1 MSYNELLESAKSGNR
16 PDYDILCGSLA
27 DDIYRTA
34 YLTLMNKPDA
44 EAVVKKAFCDGYGS
58 IGRIND
64 LPHLKAWILRELT
77 KNIVAKLKEYKASGI
92 IPVHDGEIPS
102 AVASLSDIDRLI
114 YSIFSLFNYSVKEIS
129 IITSLT
135 EENITKKLKNSNDKI
150 GNDIISVKAFISSCN
165 APEALKPTE
174 EKKSPKLMKFVPL
187 GGEYNGEGEKAPLTK
202 EEKAIDK
209 KAEDAPVFAPEEKE
223 EVKAPEAKEEPK
235 PSLNAETFIDII
247 ASEKIKGSEFLSL
260 IGNTRIS
267 NSAYHEIEQNPELTR
282 SRLIELLTDS
292 PLTEADYAK
301 MLTEIK
307 KRREKLNS
315 AEKQEKQQASL
326 YDEAGLFSGHRER
339 PRRKKHEEKKK
350 SDLALALEKG
360 KNTDDT
366 AETAG
371 NEKITGGTLT
381 FSPVEAEYS
390 VKTLRKSEK
399 KQEEAPEAEKKG
411 EKIPARKA
419 EETENKPPIVFGE
432 AARGASEEEEKPE
445 ISLSQREEEPV
456 PAKRTAPEKKE
467 AAPEEERVGFKIDAP
482 LEAINGRADDRDDM
496 SFTSDINLDEA
507 KGAYEIGDIDE
518 LEEFDEDELDNH
530 AFSDGIDPFSEI
542 GKSKTAPEPSAKEPV
557 ITKANEEED
566 KDDFDEEEGK
576 PQKKNRMSED
586 FREKYKGN
594 DFFID
599 DDEYYEGIN
608 RGKLVFCAVCAVL
621 LIGVSFLIRYLAT
634 GSILPTDSPSDNS
647 APAVSIP
654 TEITSN
660 EDIYALLSA
669 VSPRSPM
676 TVTGYYR
683 GDNTPYNEYLCTSP
697 VEMDDVMLIPEGK
710 SIKAVVLDEAAPV
723 IKGSIPINENKSY
736 KGFLTDDSSIY
747 LVYEDEELY
756 IEIYNS
762 DLALT
767 DTYSQSGRLIG
778 INADKGVLVAVT
790 ALNAVERK
798 ASSEADLPTY
808 TIKGEK
814 KTLGYEEIE
823 ILDKISYGGFTVTG
837 IVCGGEAEVSAELGG
852 YSSFVSFTEK
862 GFDLLIADCNKTY
875 LKSYSLIGTRT
886 NLDREKVFSGEAFSP
901 QSLNGDIL
909 TGYEPYKNGITMSLV
924 TDSKTEKLLA
934 AENAIP
940 KGIAHNGDKTYII
953 AESDGKTMLYGY
965 KGMEKIENIAADL
978 IYTEKLRD
986 CGELLAGLKAEA
998 DSDGNR
1004 TGLRLSLFSYN
1015 EGLKE
1020 EAYAVIGV
1028 DPKTDEKYISYL
1040 SGDGETN
1047 PLNIAVSPDGK
1058 RLGIST
1064 VYFDGISEI
1073 ERMLIYENMNGSLT
1087 ELGNIMLFDINS
1099 DYRALSFRG
1108 DTLFIVTE
1116 DRIITVDAATCSPT
1130 GYFTGEEAAEEEP
1143 TGTETAEGEDIS
1155 DGGED
1160 DVILE

>member
-187 GGEYNGEGEKAPLTK
+187 GGEYNGEGEKAPVTK

-223 EVKAPEAKEEPK
+223 VIKAPEAKEEPK

-247 ASEKIKGSEFLSL
+247 ASERIKGSEFLSL

-282 SRLIELLTDS
+282 SRLVELLTDS

-350 SDLALALEKG
+350 SDLALALEKD

-399 KQEEAPEAEKKG
+399 KQEDAPKAEKKG

-445 ISLSQREEEPV
+445 DQEQQPGGETAVDGTSENSSENIESAEEP
-456 PAKRTAPEKKE
+456 
-467 AAPEEERVGFKIDAP
+467 I
-482 LEAINGRADDRDDM
+482 
-496 SFTSDINLDEA
+496 
-507 KGAYEIGDIDE
+507 
-518 LEEFDEDELDNH
+518 
-530 AFSDGIDPFSEI
+530 
-542 GKSKTAPEPSAKEPV
+542 
-557 ITKANEEED
+557 
-566 KDDFDEEEGK
+566 
-576 PQKKNRMSED
+576 
-586 FREKYKGN
+586 
-594 DFFID
+594 
-599 DDEYYEGIN
+599 
-608 RGKLVFCAVCAVL
+608 
-621 LIGVSFLIRYLAT
+621 
-634 GSILPTDSPSDNS
+634 
-647 APAVSIP
+647 
-654 TEITSN
+654 
-660 EDIYALLSA
+660 
-669 VSPRSPM
+669 
-676 TVTGYYR
+676 
-683 GDNTPYNEYLCTSP
+683 
-697 VEMDDVMLIPEGK
+697 
-710 SIKAVVLDEAAPV
+710 
-723 IKGSIPINENKSY
+723 
-736 KGFLTDDSSIY
+736 DSS
-747 LVYEDEELY
+747 
-756 IEIYNS
+756 
-762 DLALT
+762 
-767 DTYSQSGRLIG
+767 
-778 INADKGVLVAVT
+778 
-790 ALNAVERK
+790 
-798 ASSEADLPTY
+798 
-808 TIKGEK
+808 
-814 KTLGYEEIE
+814 
-823 ILDKISYGGFTVTG
+823 
-837 IVCGGEAEVSAELGG
+837 
-852 YSSFVSFTEK
+852 
-862 GFDLLIADCNKTY
+862 
-875 LKSYSLIGTRT
+875 
-886 NLDREKVFSGEAFSP
+886 
-901 QSLNGDIL
+901 
-909 TGYEPYKNGITMSLV
+909 EP
-924 TDSKTEKLLA
+924 
-934 AENAIP
+934 
-940 KGIAHNGDKTYII
+940 
-953 AESDGKTMLYGY
+953 
-965 KGMEKIENIAADL
+965 
-978 IYTEKLRD
+978 
-986 CGELLAGLKAEA
+986 
-998 DSDGNR
+998 
-1004 TGLRLSLFSYN
+1004 
-1015 EGLKE
+1015 
-1020 EAYAVIGV
+1020 
-1028 DPKTDEKYISYL
+1028 
-1040 SGDGETN
+1040 
-1047 PLNIAVSPDGK
+1047 
-1058 RLGIST
+1058 
-1064 VYFDGISEI
+1064 
-1073 ERMLIYENMNGSLT
+1073 
-1087 ELGNIMLFDINS
+1087 
-1099 DYRALSFRG
+1099 
-1108 DTLFIVTE
+1108 
-1116 DRIITVDAATCSPT
+1116 
-1130 GYFTGEEAAEEEP
+1130 
-1143 TGTETAEGEDIS
+1143 GEDN
-1155 DGGED
+1155 DNE
-1160 DVILE
+1160 